1 LNPLHL
7 SGYGVKI
14 KVGGLRS
21 KSELEVTDGRDWDK
35 TPSTSRY
42 RPRRFPYSSVIVDGH
57 SGYVSLQAF
66 HWLSRNKVPVFILNF
81 DGSMISS
88 ILPPGPVKADLR
100 AAQIKASED
109 SKMKFSVARSLVQ
122 AKVARNLQVLDW
134 LAQRYDIERAVRLT
148 RQEALPLSRARNV
161 VDLRTVEGRVALR
174 YWQAYA
180 SVIPECF
187 NFHGRM
193 TTSHQN
199 NASDPV
205 NLALNY
211 AYGVLEGECRAAIN
225 TVGLE
230 PSVGFLH
237 ETSGYQTKQSLV
249 YDLQEPFRW
258 IADVAVMDAFE
269 SGVLDLPDFYFTG
282 NDYRYRFEPEA
293 KQRLLDLLRER
304 FNSGVR
310 YQGRALKWDTV
321 IEQKTVELGR
331 YLIGRTV
338 GLDFSEPSPNLQRV
352 DDSELRRRILDLS
365 QSEANKFG
373 IGKSTFHN
381 LRENVRDSRP
391 FKVYKPVVSALNRL
405 SVTEVALGPK
415 SYECAYRRNHGQS

>member
-1 LNPLHL
+1 M
-7 SGYGVKI
+7 KI
-14 KVGGLRS
+14 KVAALRS
-21 KSELEVTDGRDWDK
+21 KSDLEVTDGRDWHK
-35 TPSTSRY
+35 EPSTSRF
-42 RPRRFPYSSVIVDGH
+42 RPRRFPYTSIIIDGH
-57 SGYVSLQAF
+57 SGYISLHAF
-66 HWLSRNKVPVFILNF
+66 HWLSRNKVPVFILDY

-88 ILPPGPVKADLR
+88 ILPPSPVKADLR

-109 SKMKFSVARSLVQ
+109 SRMKFSIANAIVR

-134 LAQRYDIERAVRLT
+134 LAQRYDIERQVRLT
-148 RQEALPLSRARNV
+148 KHEAFRLGKARSV

-187 NFHGRM
+187 DFHGRM

-230 PSVGFLH
+230 PSIGFLH
-237 ETSGYQTKQSLV
+237 ESSSYQTKQSLV

-258 IADVAVMDAFE
+258 IADVAVMEAFE
-269 SGVLDLPDFYFTG
+269 SRVLDLPDFYFTG
-282 NDYRYRFEPEA
+282 DDYRYRFDPEA
-293 KQRLLDLLRER
+293 KQRFLDRLRER
-304 FNSGVR
+304 FNAGVK
-310 YQGRALKWDTV
+310 YNGRTLKWDTV

-331 YLIGRTV
+331 HLLGRSERFD
-338 GLDFSEPSPNLQRV
+338 LSEPP
-352 DDSELRRRILDLS
+352 LRLAKTEDREVRGRILSLS
-365 QSEANKFG
+365 QSEAQELE
-373 IGKSTFHN
+373 IEKSTLHY
-381 LRENVRDSRP
+381 VRKRARDHCCFRLYTRTKKRVQSESRG
-391 FKVYKPVVSALNRL
+391 A
-405 SVTEVALGPK
+405 
-415 SYECAYRRNHGQS
+415 

>member
-1 LNPLHL
+1 
-7 SGYGVKI
+7 VKI

-66 HWLSRNKVPVFILNF
+66 HWLSRNKVPVFILDY

-88 ILPPGPVKADLR
+88 ILPPAPIKADLR
-100 AAQIKASED
+100 TAQIKASED
-109 SKMKFSVARSLVQ
+109 ARKKFSIANAIVRAKIARS
-122 AKVARNLQVLDW
+122 LQVLDW
-134 LAQRYDIERAVRLT
+134 LAQRYDIEKQVRLT
-148 RQEALPLSRARNV
+148 NGEAFRLGKACSV
-161 VDLRTVEGRVALR
+161 TDLRTVEGRVALR

-180 SVIPECF
+180 SVIPESLDF
-187 NFHGRM
+187 RGRM

-237 ETSGYQTKQSLV
+237 ETSGCQTKQSLV

-258 IADVAVMDAFE
+258 LADIAVVEAFE

-282 NDYRYRFEPEA
+282 DDYRYRFEIDA
-293 KQRLLDLLRER
+293 KRRFLDLLRER
-304 FNSGVR
+304 FNLGVR
-310 YQGRALKWDTV
+310 YNGRRLRWDTI
-321 IEQKTVELGR
+321 IEQKALELGQ
-331 YLIGRTV
+331 YLLLRSKR
-338 GLDFSEPSPNLQRV
+338 LDFSEPSPDLWWT
-352 DDSELRRRILDLS
+352 DDDQIRRQILSFS
-365 QSEANKFG
+365 QSEARKLG
-373 IGKSTFHN
+373 IGKSTLHY
-381 LRENVRDSRP
+381 LRRKAILGRPLRVCGKVRLRIDPKTTHENR
-391 FKVYKPVVSALNRL
+391 
-405 SVTEVALGPK
+405 ALGVK
-415 SYECAYRRNHGQS
+415 K